1 MGKKKLTRIRAQ
13 KQAHEQDQ
21 LQSQLKDQEPKPDQF
36 RDRVPEQ
43 EPDTAPGLETE
54 PEPET
59 GTELET
65 ETGTEPEPE
74 TGTELE
80 TETET
85 ELYEHYRYVVDPG
98 QSMLRI
104 DKYLS
109 ARIENASRTRIQA
122 AAQAGNI
129 LVNESTVK
137 PNYRVKPL
145 DIIQILLPNP
155 PREIELIPQDL
166 PVSVVYEDD
175 DLIVV
180 DKAAGMVVHP
190 AYGNYSGTL
199 MNALMFHFRDL
210 PLFNTGEL
218 RPGLVHRI
226 DKNTS
231 GLLVVAKNEYAHNR
245 LARQFFKRTTGRL
258 YTALVWGT
266 PEPAEGTITG
276 NVGRNIRDRKIMQV
290 FHDGSQGKHAVTHYR
305 IIEPLGYVSLVEC
318 RLETGRTHQIR
329 VHMAWKGHPLFNDEE
344 YGGHRILKGTTFT
357 KYQQFV
363 RNCFE
368 MLPRQALHARTLS
381 FDHPVTG
388 KRLYF
393 EAPIPPDMVAVIEK
407 WRNYVSGRD

>member
-1 MGKKKLTRIRAQ
+1 MNEEELSDNQ
-13 KQAHEQDQ
+13 EQ
-21 LQSQLKDQEPKPDQF
+21 
-36 RDRVPEQ
+36 
-43 EPDTAPGLETE
+43 
-54 PEPET
+54 
-59 GTELET
+59 
-65 ETGTEPEPE
+65 
-74 TGTELE
+74 
-80 TETET
+80 
-85 ELYEHYRYVVDPG
+85 ELYEHYRYEVNPG

-109 ARIENASRTRIQA
+109 TRIENVSRTRVQA

-129 LVNESTVK
+129 LVNDIPVK

-145 DIIQILLPNP
+145 DIIQVLLPNP

-166 PVSVVYEDD
+166 PVKVIYEDD

-210 PLFNTGEL
+210 PLFQTGEL

-231 GLLVVAKNEYAHNR
+231 GLLVVAKNEYAHNK
-245 LARQFFKRTTGRL
+245 LARQFFNHTTGRRYL
-258 YTALVWGT
+258 ALVWGT
-266 PEPAEGTITG
+266 PDPAEGTITG
-276 NVGRNIRDRKIMQV
+276 HVGRNVRDRKIMQV
-290 FHDGSQGKHAVTHYR
+290 FSDGSQGKHAVTHYK
-305 IIEPLGYVSLVEC
+305 IIEQFSYVSLIEC

-329 VHMAWKGHPLFNDEE
+329 VHMAWSGHPIFNDEE
-344 YGGHRILKGTTFT
+344 YGGHRILKGTTFS

-368 MLPRQALHARTLS
+368 LLPRQALHAQTLA

-388 KRLYF
+388 KRISF
-393 EAPIPPDMVAVIEK
+393 EAPIPPDTEAVIKK
-407 WRNYVSGRD
+407 WRNYISGRD